1 MGSINLIDS
10 LKLTYF
16 NLSLLLSMF
25 TTKEL
30 NSKNETM
37 PEPLIFFILESAPPL
52 VYMDLLF
59 SQIIVRVNKSHE
71 NFNINVNISAN

>member
-1 MGSINLIDS
+1 
-10 LKLTYF
+10 
-16 NLSLLLSMF
+16 MF

-59 SQIIVRVNKSHE
+59 SQIIVWVNKSHE
-71 NFNINVNISAN
+71 NLNINVNI